1 MNIWNLIV
9 DFVWLAYVSGV
20 KEGLILESPYVMG
33 DTLNGKCGLQI
44 EDELKLVDHKLSDLR
59 AEGATQQ
66 SITLTMKDLGIQRLV
81 YLSL

>member
-1 MNIWNLIV
+1 
-9 DFVWLAYVSGV
+9 
-20 KEGLILESPYVMG
+20 MG

-81 YLSL
+81 YLSLYKALSFFYFNIIKIRKLVDTKIIIFF